1 MSIIPNSF
9 QEGLFIV
16 LACMSVLSALM
27 VVLFTNPVR
36 CTLSLVVTFITTSG
50 LWLLAH
56 AEFLGL
62 ILVLVYVGAVM
73 TLFLFV
79 VMMLDIE
86 KLSGKRYFKRY
97 ILFGFVVVALF
108 VGLMLFAIKP
118 ENFGILPADITSK
131 LPNSENLGLVL
142 YTVYSYP
149 LEIAAVLLLIA
160 IISAIIL
167 AHRPPRNSRVQKLFD
182 QLNVKKADRLR
193 IVKIHSQQLSFGRG
207 ASEAGEVA
215 SPQVSDREK
224 KI

>member
-1 MSIIPNSF
+1 MTLIPSSF
-9 QEGLFIV
+9 QEGLFLI
-16 LACMSVLSALM
+16 LASISVISALM

-36 CTLSLVVTFITTSG
+36 CALSLVVTFISASG

-79 VMMLDIE
+79 VMMLDME
-86 KLSGKRYFKRY
+86 KFSGKRYFKRY
-97 ILFGFVVVALF
+97 VFFGFLVVALL

-118 ENFGILPADITSK
+118 ENFGVLPAEVTST
-131 LPNSENLGLVL
+131 LPNSESLGLVL
-142 YTVYSYP
+142 YTAYAYP

-167 AHRPPRNSRVQKLFD
+167 AHRPPRSSRVQKLLD
-182 QLNVKKADRLR
+182 QLTVQKTDRLR
-193 IVKIHSQQLSFGRG
+193 IVKM
-207 ASEAGEVA
+207 
-215 SPQVSDREK
+215 SPQISDREK